1 VYETGMEGETAA
13 YMLMEKVKLNFDD
26 AFHYY
31 LAKKLGV
38 EAIIS
43 YDRHFDRVDVERK
56 EPSDFL

>member
-1 VYETGMEGETAA
+1 MEGETAA